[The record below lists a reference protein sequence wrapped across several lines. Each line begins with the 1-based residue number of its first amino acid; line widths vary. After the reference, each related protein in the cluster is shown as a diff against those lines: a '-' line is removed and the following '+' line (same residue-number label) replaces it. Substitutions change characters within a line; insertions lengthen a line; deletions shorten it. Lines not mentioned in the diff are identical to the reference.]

1 MCGTIDVLPTLAKLA
16 GGEAPQDR
24 LIDGRDIWP
33 LVSGDKNAKS
43 PHEAFYYYWDNGL
56 EAIRSGRWKLH
67 FPHEYRSLDAEP
79 GKDGQ
84 PGPYKSVNTELALF
98 DLDAD
103 VGETTNLAAEHPEV
117 VARLQALG
125 EKAREDLGDSLT
137 KRVGKN
143 RRPAGKL
150 RE

>member
-1 MCGTIDVLPTLAKLA
+1 LCGTIDVLPTLAKLT
-16 GGEAPQDR
+16 GGEPPQDR

-33 LVSGDKNAKS
+33 LLLGDKNAKS
-43 PHEAFYYYWDNGL
+43 PHEAFYYYWDDGL

-67 FPHEYRSLDAEP
+67 FPHEYRSLAGEP

-84 PGPYKSVNTELALF
+84 PGPYKAVKTELALF

-103 VGETTNLAAEHPEV
+103 IGETTNVAAGHPEV
-117 VARLQALG
+117 VARLEALG
-125 EKAREDLGDSLT
+125 AQAREDLGDSLT
-137 KRVGKN
+137 KHVGKN